1 MKFSEQMTI
10 AKLAAFIVGTLLAG
24 LTIYYEEKTSMK
36 SSPDSKQLEPVA
48 ESGIERGSNQ

>member
-36 SSPDSKQLEPVA
+36 SSPDSKQSDLGV
-48 ESGIERGSNQ
+48 SVGSNQ